1 MRNQVSFVHLLMRR
15 LIWLGPLTVFASTA
29 VVFCVRLIVVAV
41 LQPPS
46 TFRPLGVLPPIVDTA
61 ALVTWAVLVF
71 IGMVRFV
78 HDPIHR
84 FKTLSVVVLLLS
96 FLPDIALVKWRVWNA
111 TWGYAFALMIMHVAA
126 WGTCVTMLTRLGL
139 HQIAPHDN
147 TGAANKRVSAMRSIN
162 TVRLAFIAPLACVDI
177 WPAGWR
183 HKIALIILIAISGL
197 YGLLL
202 QRLRSRRIGSA
213 AAGSFYDMLE
223 QDKRR
228 AVEIIVEKKAEEQPP
243 EDAEGTGP
251 KPRRSKVYRS
261 IDG

>member
-78 HDPIHR
+78 RDPIHR

-139 HQIAPHDN
+139 HQIAPRDN
-147 TGAANKRVSAMRSIN
+147 TGTANKKVSAMRSIN
-162 TVRLAFIAPLACVDI
+162 TVRPVFIALLACVAI

-183 HKIALIILIAISGL
+183 HKH
-197 YGLLL
+197 
-202 QRLRSRRIGSA
+202 
-213 AAGSFYDMLE
+213 
-223 QDKRR
+223 
-228 AVEIIVEKKAEEQPP
+228 
-243 EDAEGTGP
+243 
-251 KPRRSKVYRS
+251 
-261 IDG
+261 